1 MRDPG
6 ADDTVSAGPV
16 AERVARP
23 VAAAASRARLT
34 RIVVFVLALGLT
46 AGALVTL
53 LSSSGGIDDIL
64 RALGHVSGGWA
75 VAAVGATV
83 VGHFLNALHLR
94 RLTAGRI
101 PLWRAART
109 DLLLFG
115 LGNVLPGAPAPGA
128 LLAAA
133 ELRRAGLSA
142 RRARLV
148 LAFTAWFNVRTLLGI
163 AALSFL
169 LALVGEHPGLRE
181 AGLWW
186 IAAVAVIVALAASAR
201 LAARTTTAEHGAE
214 FIARLRV
221 TRPRPP
227 AEVTRATAA
236 AWHAEVKATVGIP
249 INRVVLVALAAG
261 SWIADAACLDLALT
275 AAGVRL
281 DADIVLLSYVAGV
294 LISALPLLP
303 AGIGVVEAAIPA
315 VLHYFG
321 APLDAALAGT
331 LVYRGISLLLPAASG
346 ALIVAHLATSARRLA
361 PETPNR

>member
-1 MRDPG
+1 MPDP
-6 ADDTVSAGPV
+6 AGPPALERPRRGRWAV
-16 AERVARP
+16 AHHGRATRV
-23 VAAAASRARLT
+23 VL
-34 RIVVFVLALGLT
+34 FVLGLGLT

-64 RALGHVSGGWA
+64 RALDHVSGEWA
-75 VAAVGATV
+75 GAAVGATV
-83 VGHFLNALHLR
+83 AGYLLNAFHLR
-94 RLTAGRI
+94 RLTSGRI

-115 LGNVLPGAPAPGA
+115 LGNLLPGAPAPGA

-148 LAFTAWFNVRTLLGI
+148 LAFTAWFNVRTLLAI

-169 LALVGEHPGLRE
+169 VALAGEHPGLRE

-186 IAAVAVIVALAASAR
+186 IAAVAVILALAASAR
-201 LAARTTTAEHGAE
+201 LAARTTTAEHGAQ
-214 FIARLRV
+214 FLARLRV
-221 TRPRPP
+221 RRPRPP
-227 AEVTRATAA
+227 AEVTRTTAA
-236 AWHAEVKATVGIP
+236 AWHAEVKATVGTP

-281 DADIVLLSYVAGV
+281 DADIVLLSYIAGV

-315 VLHYFG
+315 VLHHFG

-331 LVYRGISLLLPAASG
+331 LVYRGISLMLPAASG
-346 ALIVAHLATSARRLA
+346 ALIVAQISMSTRRHAT
-361 PETPNR
+361 ETLNR